1 MPSKLK
7 IHSALLAVGLLY
19 GANYSIAKIVTPLY
33 IGPYGVILLRVLIG
47 GILFWVLDALL
58 GSEKLVYKRD
68 YLKLAGLSL
77 LGVAINQLTFF
88 KGLSITTPIM
98 ASVLMTSSPIIV
110 LVAAYLILKE
120 KISRI
125 KVLGIALGATG
136 AILLI
141 GIDGYEFSSTTF
153 LGNFLIVVNAA
164 AFSVYLVLVKPLLH
178 RYKPLTIIKWIF
190 FFGFFV
196 VFPFGLGE
204 ILVVNWKTMP
214 QEGWF
219 SISYIIIGA
228 TFLVYLLNNWALQF
242 VSPSL
247 VGYYIYVQPVFSTLI
262 AVSFRGD
269 NISFQ
274 EVLYSALI
282 FVGVYFVSIRKSRST
297 VIAK

>member
-19 GANYSIAKIVTPLY
+19 GANYTIAKILTPHF
-33 IGPYGVILLRVLIG
+33 IGPYGVILLRVFIG
-47 GILFWVLDALL
+47 GLLFWGL
-58 GSEKLVYKRD
+58 GLFSKSERIAYKRD

-110 LVAAYLILKE
+110 LIAAYLILKE
-120 KISRI
+120 KVS
-125 KVLGIALGATG
+125 KVKVFGIALGATG

-141 GIDGYEFSSTTF
+141 GIDGFEFTSTTF

-164 AFSVYLVLVKPLLH
+164 SFSIYLVLVKPLLI
-178 RYKPLTIIKWIF
+178 RYRPFTIIKWIF
-190 FFGFFV
+190 FFGFFF
-196 VFPFGLGE
+196 VFPFGIGE
-204 ILVVNWKTMP
+204 LLVVDWQMMP
-214 QEGWF
+214 QEAWL
-219 SISYIIIGA
+219 SLSYVIIGA

-262 AVSFRGD
+262 AISFRGD
-269 NISFQ
+269 NVRID
-274 EVLYSALI
+274 ELLYSILI
-282 FVGVYFVSIRKSRST
+282 FVGVYFVSIRKSRSK
-297 VIAK
+297 VELN

>member
-19 GANYSIAKIVTPLY
+19 GANYTIAKILTPHF
-33 IGPYGVILLRVLIG
+33 IGPYGVILLRVFFG
-47 GILFWVLDALL
+47 GLLFWAIGLFSR
-58 GSEKLVYKRD
+58 SEKIVYKRD

-110 LVAAYLILKE
+110 LIAAYLILKE
-120 KISRI
+120 KVS
-125 KVLGIALGATG
+125 KVKVFGIALGATG

-141 GIDGYEFSSTTF
+141 GIDGFEFTSTTF

-164 AFSVYLVLVKPLLH
+164 SFSVYLVLVKPLLI
-178 RYKPLTIIKWIF
+178 RYKPFTIIKWIF
-190 FFGFFV
+190 FFGFFF
-196 VFPFGLGE
+196 VFPFGIGE
-204 ILVVNWKTMP
+204 LLAVDWQMMP
-214 QEGWF
+214 QDAWF
-219 SISYIIIGA
+219 SLLYVIIGA

-262 AVSFRGD
+262 AISFRGD
-269 NISFQ
+269 NIRLD
-274 EVLYSALI
+274 ELLYSLLI
-282 FVGVYFVSIRKSRST
+282 FVGVYFVSIRKSRSK
-297 VIAK
+297 VELE

>member
-19 GANYSIAKIVTPLY
+19 GANYTIAKILTPHF
-33 IGPYGVILLRVLIG
+33 IGPYGVILLRVFFG
-47 GILFWVLDALL
+47 GLLFWAIGLFSR
-58 GSEKLVYKRD
+58 SEKIVYKRD

-110 LVAAYLILKE
+110 LIAAYLILKE
-120 KISRI
+120 KVS
-125 KVLGIALGATG
+125 KVKVFGIALGATG

-141 GIDGYEFSSTTF
+141 GIDGFEFTSTTF
-153 LGNFLIVVNAA
+153 LGNFLVVVNAA
-164 AFSVYLVLVKPLLH
+164 SFSVYLVLVKPLLI
-178 RYKPLTIIKWIF
+178 RYKPFTIIKWIF
-190 FFGFFV
+190 FFGFFF
-196 VFPFGLGE
+196 VFPFGIGE
-204 ILVVNWKTMP
+204 LLAVDWQMMP
-214 QEGWF
+214 QDAWF
-219 SISYIIIGA
+219 SLFYVIIGA

-262 AVSFRGD
+262 AISFRGD
-269 NISFQ
+269 NIRLD
-274 EVLYSALI
+274 ELLYSLLI
-282 FVGVYFVSIRKSRST
+282 FVGVYFVSIRKSRSK
-297 VIAK
+297 VELE

>member
-19 GANYSIAKIVTPLY
+19 GANYTIAKILTPHF
-33 IGPYGVILLRVLIG
+33 IGPYGVILLRVFFG
-47 GILFWVLDALL
+47 GLLFWAIGLFSR
-58 GSEKLVYKRD
+58 SEKIVYKRD

-110 LVAAYLILKE
+110 LIAAYLILKE
-120 KISRI
+120 KVS
-125 KVLGIALGATG
+125 KVKVFGIALGATG

-141 GIDGYEFSSTTF
+141 GIDGFEFTSTTF
-153 LGNFLIVVNAA
+153 LGNFLVVVNAA
-164 AFSVYLVLVKPLLH
+164 SFSVYLVLVKPLLI
-178 RYKPLTIIKWIF
+178 RYKPFTIIKWIF
-190 FFGFFV
+190 FFGFFF
-196 VFPFGLGE
+196 VFPFGIGE
-204 ILVVNWKTMP
+204 LLAVDWQMMP
-214 QEGWF
+214 QDAWF
-219 SISYIIIGA
+219 SLLYVIIGA

-262 AVSFRGD
+262 AISFRGD
-269 NISFQ
+269 NIRLD
-274 EVLYSALI
+274 ELLYSLLI
-282 FVGVYFVSIRKSRST
+282 FVGVYFVSIRKSRSK
-297 VIAK
+297 VELE